1 MNYKSLSL
9 TKKEL
14 IIEFVLFLIFDA
26 TVAFLF
32 FDSIYAFFILLVFMP
47 VYFKKRSKDLCVS
60 KSLELKAQFCEMIS
74 CISTNLSAGLSV
86 ENSFR
91 ECVYEMEKMYGC
103 EATIVIELRTIINKL
118 ELNVPISECLIQMSK
133 RARIEDISDFVT
145 VFVEAG
151 KSGGNL
157 RDIIQNTVSVI
168 EEKKRIED
176 EINAMLKGKMLEQ
189 KVISAIPFLLFA
201 YLRISSKDFI
211 QVLYHNVI
219 GIIVMTLCLIIYVI
233 AFIMSE
239 KIVNIKV

>member
-1 MNYKSLSL
+1 MNYKTFSL
-9 TKKEL
+9 TKREL
-14 IIEFVLFLIFDA
+14 IIELILFLFFDA
-26 TVAFLF
+26 TIAFLF
-32 FDSIYAFFILLVFMP
+32 FDSIYAFLLLLVFMP

-74 CISTNLSAGLSV
+74 LISTNLSAGLSV

-91 ECVYEMEKMYGC
+91 ECVNEMEKMYGS
-103 EATIVIELRTIINKL
+103 EAAITIELRTIITKL
-118 ELNVPISECLIQMSK
+118 ELNVPISECLIQMSQ
-133 RARIEDISDFVT
+133 RAKIEDISDFVT